1 MKHYKIVNS
10 TKQLNGTGKHRK
22 GFFVSISPTTM
33 VYPGEHT
40 IVENITPGIL
50 GFQKCGYVKIEP
62 IEDINIELE
71 NQIKKIEKENSKKR
85 RMLEA
90 KLKELNNRKIED
102 KKEEVKQEIETIE
115 NESTE
120 SVISTSLSKEA
131 MKQAV
136 KDANDAPSSAIVTNG
151 GSEDDSLEDIEEAVS
166 VDGEPNFVV
175 QAGSKG
181 KKGKKGNR

>member
-10 TKQLNGTGKHRK
+10 TKQLNGKGKHRK
-22 GFFVSISPTTM
+22 GFFVAISPTTM
-33 VYPGEHT
+33 IYPGEHT

-62 IEDINIELE
+62 IDDINIELE
-71 NQIKKIEKENSKKR
+71 KQIKKIEQENSRKR
-85 RMLEA
+85 RLLETQ
-90 KLKELNNRKIED
+90 LKELNNKKIED
-102 KKEEVKQEIETIE
+102 KKEEVKQEIEIIE
-115 NESTE
+115 NETKE
-120 SVISTSLSKEA
+120 SVISTSMSKED

-136 KDANDAPSSAIVTNG
+136 KDSNDSPSTAIVSNG
-151 GSEDDSLEDIEEAVS
+151 ESEDDSLEEMEEAVS